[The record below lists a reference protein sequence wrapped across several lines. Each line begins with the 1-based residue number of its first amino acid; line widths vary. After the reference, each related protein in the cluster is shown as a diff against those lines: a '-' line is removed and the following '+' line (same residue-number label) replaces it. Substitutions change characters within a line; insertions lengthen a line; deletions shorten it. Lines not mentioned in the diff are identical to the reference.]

1 MEKLELDELDD
12 LLDDNDLIEYQ
23 VILEGYDENDNSVN
37 YYEIIEI
44 SKDEDEA
51 VHFAQN
57 YDETSELSSKTILKK
72 RNAAYVRINVVPV
85 VKFDDFEEAEDL
97 IYSKVI
103 LLK

>member
-12 LLDDNDLIEYQ
+12 LLDDNDLMEYQ
-23 VILEGYDENDNSVN
+23 VILEGYDENDNPVN
-37 YYEIIEI
+37 YYEVIKVL
-44 SKDEDEA
+44 KDEDEA

-57 YDETSELSSKTILKK
+57 YDETLELSSMTILKK
-72 RNAAYVRINVVPV
+72 RNAVYVRINVVPV

-103 LLK
+103 LIK

>member
-1 MEKLELDELDD
+1 MEKQELDELDD
-12 LLDDNDLIEYQ
+12 LLDEEDLMEYQ
-23 VILEGYDENDNSVN
+23 VILEGYDENDNPVN

-57 YDETSELSSKTILKK
+57 YDETLELSSITILKK
-72 RNAAYVRINVVPV
+72 RNAAYTRINVVPV

-97 IYSKVI
+97 IYSRVI